1 MRILLCLFSLLLL
14 LSSCSSVKE
23 IPVKGRLHD
32 YPILTTVDDERAKYY
47 LENYLANQREES
59 ELDREIDLIHKTFE
73 GRLPTREELKK
84 VSDKMSVD
92 FAALV
97 FGNQLLKQKAN
108 SQLQIRFLLNLKNV
122 KNKTVKFSNKDI
134 LVMIVPGYDYV
145 ENGHFTG
152 ADFAKPRK
160 SLKRAGYDVH
170 FVAIDPIGSV
180 EENAA
185 VITQSILKN
194 KDRQMAIVGAS
205 SAGPAIHLSL
215 GKLVK
220 ANDLKNVKAW
230 LNLGG
235 ILQGVP
241 VLDKFSSGIKGMLFS
256 LIVWFKDWRMDS
268 FESMYTG
275 ISRKRFATLKVPDHI
290 FVINYLGLSLSGDI
304 SDFSRDKYLMM
315 RDDGPNDGLT
325 LLPDVIAPDS
335 LSILAPKSYHFF
347 AEDPEID
354 SKTWALLVTVMEQF
368 R

>member
-1 MRILLCLFSLLLL
+1 MRILLCLLSLLLL

-32 YPILTTVDDERAKYY
+32 YSILTTVDDERAKYY
-47 LENYLANQREES
+47 LENYLANQRKKS
-59 ELDREIDLIHKTFE
+59 KLDREIDLIHKTFE
-73 GRLPTREELKK
+73 GRLPTREKLKE

-97 FGNQLLKQKAN
+97 FGNQLLKQEAN
-108 SQLQIRFLLNLKNV
+108 SQLQNRFLLNLKSV
-122 KNKTVKFSNKDI
+122 KNNTVEFPNKDI
-134 LVMIVPGYDYV
+134 LVMIVPGYDYI

-152 ADFAKPRK
+152 ADFARPRK
-160 SLKRAGYDVH
+160 SIKQAGYDVH

-180 EENAA
+180 EENAT
-185 VITQSILKN
+185 VITDSILKN
-194 KDRQMAIVGAS
+194 KHRKMVFVGAS

-220 ANDLKNVKAW
+220 ADDLKNVKAW

-275 ISRKRFATLKVPDHI
+275 ISRKRFATLKVPDHLL
-290 FVINYLGLSLSGDI
+290 VINYLGLSLSG
-304 SDFSRDKYLMM
+304 
-315 RDDGPNDGLT
+315 
-325 LLPDVIAPDS
+325 
-335 LSILAPKSYHFF
+335 
-347 AEDPEID
+347 
-354 SKTWALLVTVMEQF
+354 
-368 R
+368 

>member
-1 MRILLCLFSLLLL
+1 M
-14 LSSCSSVKE
+14 KE
-23 IPVKGRLHD
+23 IPVQGRLHD

-47 LENYLANQREES
+47 LENYLANQRKES
-59 ELDREIDLIHKTFE
+59 ELDREIDLIHKTFD
-73 GRLPTREELKK
+73 GRLPTREELKE
-84 VSDKMSVD
+84 VADKMSVD

-97 FGNQLLKQKAN
+97 FGNQLLKQKTN
-108 SQLQIRFLLNLKNV
+108 SQLQNRFLLNLKNV
-122 KNKTVKFSNKDI
+122 KNDTVEFPNKDI

-145 ENGHFTG
+145 VNGHFTG

-160 SLKRAGYDVH
+160 SIKQAGYDVH
-170 FVAIDPIGSV
+170 FIAIDPIGSV

-194 KDRQMAIVGAS
+194 KHRQMAIIGAS

-220 ANDLKNVKAW
+220 ADDLKNMKAW

-241 VLDKFSSGIKGMLFS
+241 VLDNFSSGIKGMLFS
-256 LIVWFKDWRMDS
+256 LFVWYKDWRMDS

-275 ISRKRFATLKVPDHI
+275 ISRKRFATLQVPDHI
-290 FVINYLGLSLSGDI
+290 LIIHYLGLSLSGDI
-304 SDFSRDKYLMM
+304 SDFARDKYLMM

-325 LLPDVIAPDS
+325 LLPDVIAPNS
-335 LSILAPKSYHFF
+335 LSILAPKSDHFF
-347 AEDPEID
+347 AEDHEID
-354 SKTWALLVTVMEQF
+354 SKTLALLVTVMEQV